1 MKSGGQVGWSS
12 EIGWVLLMVL
22 VVGLVAITVTLVVT
36 WRKRRGLVDSV
47 KYLLDRLQVTE
58 NDLCREREEL
68 LVLKEYLRRKGILDD
83 EDLAMLRRELID
95 IPRQREAEKEE
106 LFKEALGEGDQ
117 DRIIKNTPDTIH

>member
-1 MKSGGQVGWSS
+1 MNLSS
-12 EIGWVLLMVL
+12 EVGWVLLLVL
-22 VVGLVAITVTLVVT
+22 AMGLVTITVTLVVT
-36 WRKRRGLVDSV
+36 WRKRKGLVDSV
-47 KYLLDRLQVTE
+47 KYLLDRLQVAE

-68 LVLKEYLRRKGILDD
+68 LVLKEYLRRKGLLDD

-117 DRIIKNTPDTIH
+117 DRIIKDTPDTIH

>member
-58 NDLCREREEL
+58 NDLCRERDEL

>member
-1 MKSGGQVGWSS
+1 MGWSS

-22 VVGLVAITVTLVVT
+22 VMGLVAITVTLVVT